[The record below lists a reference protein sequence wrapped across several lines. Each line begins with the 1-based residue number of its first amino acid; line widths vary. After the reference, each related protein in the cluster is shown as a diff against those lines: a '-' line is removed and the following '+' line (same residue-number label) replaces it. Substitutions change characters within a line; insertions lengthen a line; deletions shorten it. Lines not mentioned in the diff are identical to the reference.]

1 MKKIIIALDGRH
13 FPHGAFEFAKSINAS
28 SKVLLAGVFLSPV
41 DYSKVLAYT
50 GMEGL
55 VMMPEWFE
63 KGEDDTMAN
72 KNISLFKEAC
82 IAEGMEYRIH
92 KDTDLMAIASL
103 LEETRFAD
111 VLLISSDLFYENV
124 QKEQPNFYLEEV
136 LKKSECPVML
146 FPEKYKEPGQIILTY
161 DGSESSVFAIKQFAY
176 VYPELTQNET
186 ILLSIGGEENLPEYG
201 LITELVARHF
211 PNLKIQS
218 LSLTDK
224 KDFTNWVL
232 HQPYSFIVMGG
243 YSRSLLSQLF
253 RRSFASEIRICQPPL
268 NSAVSLSKSFSPN
281 PRPMSIFSIFDL
293 ILNPSSI

>member
-13 FPHGAFEFAKSINAS
+13 FPHGAFEFAKHINAR

-50 GMEGL
+50 GMEGI

-63 KGEDDTMAN
+63 KGEDDVMAN

-92 KDTDLMAIASL
+92 KDTDMMAIASL
-103 LEETRFAD
+103 IEETRFAD
-111 VLLISSDLFYENV
+111 VLLVSSDLFYENV

-136 LKKSECPVML
+136 LKKAECPVML
-146 FPEKYKEPGQIILTY
+146 FPEDYKEPAQIILTY

-186 ILLSIGGEENLPEYG
+186 ILLSIAGPEERLPEYG

-211 PNLKIQS
+211 PNLKIQT
-218 LSLTDK
+218 LGMTDK
-224 KDFTNWVL
+224 KDFISWVL
-232 HQPYSFIVMGG
+232 HQPPSFIVMGG
-243 YSRSLLSQLF
+243 YSRSMLSQLF
-253 RRSFASEIRICQPPL
+253 KRSFASKVIHDIKMP
-268 NSAVSLSKSFSPN
+268 
-281 PRPMSIFSIFDL
+281 IFISHK
-293 ILNPSSI
+293 